1 MKRIKLVLAAVAA
14 MAAMVAVAAPAM
26 AQRELQQFDD
36 QGYIDQNFP
45 SPSYT
50 EPFIDALRD
59 LAEVYDAIGDILDVA
74 TNVRED
80 FNRPID
86 QVTGQ
91 DDFGR
96 SADEYREL
104 LEEVAGEESQEA
116 LDDYFDTVEDLYEEA
131 NDSLEGDVDGRD
143 RPDRDRP
150 KGDGGG
156 RGNGPGAGR
165 G

>member
-1 MKRIKLVLAAVAA
+1 MKRIKLVLAVVAA
-14 MAAMVAVAAPAM
+14 MAAMTMVAAPAM

-36 QGYIDQNFP
+36 QGYVDQNFP

-50 EPFIDALRD
+50 EALIETVLDIVEYVDNIRD
-59 LAEVYDAIGDILDVA
+59 IFDPSGTVQEEFGPGRAAE
-74 TNVRED
+74 
-80 FNRPID
+80 
-86 QVTGQ
+86 
-91 DDFGR
+91 
-96 SADEYREL
+96 EYRET

-116 LDDYFDTVEDLYEEA
+116 LDNYYDALEDAFEDAADFSSEDEED
-131 NDSLEGDVDGRD
+131 NDRD
-143 RPDRDRP
+143 RPGRDRP